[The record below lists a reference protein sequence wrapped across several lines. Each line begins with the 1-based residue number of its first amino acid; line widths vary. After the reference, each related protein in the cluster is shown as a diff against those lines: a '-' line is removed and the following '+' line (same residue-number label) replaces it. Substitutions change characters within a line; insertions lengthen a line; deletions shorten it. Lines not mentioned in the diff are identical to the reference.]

1 MSEDVQSVAQRDPP
15 RTAPRI
21 SCFTGESES
30 TDYFII
36 IEKKLLCK
44 VSSFAEALCTWFAS
58 HYVFDLVYPKQTK
71 DVALFFQEYV
81 FGLPEQG
88 GSRSTHSATYLTV
101 STLLKMWCEDHT
113 ILWCEMLATRSTPL
127 SGVIV
132 TPSIQE

>member
-101 STLLKMWCEDHT
+101 SSDINKFL
-113 ILWCEMLATRSTPL
+113 
-127 SGVIV
+127 
-132 TPSIQE
+132 